1 VAARAGQKLMTAGA
15 IVTLVGL
22 GIVVVKVWRVP
33 GYWVLVIVGIGLFLI
48 GSIRWLTAGRD

>member
-22 GIVVVKVWRVP
+22 GIVVVKVGRVP
-33 GYWVLVIVGIGLFLI
+33 GYWVPVIVGIGLFLI